1 MWQDALVEIG
11 CVTGGTADPAQ
22 AAAEALRV
30 IHRIVPYAAAC
41 VSRYDPL
48 TGEHRTLAND
58 GYPDHVLRFL
68 DTHFV
73 DDDAAYSIM
82 RGEDTTPMRW
92 RDFPGAVPYR
102 ETRSAVETFKP
113 NGFVE
118 GVTVCLYT
126 RSGRYTG
133 SLHLSTDS
141 TEHPSDDAVPAL
153 VTLQTML
160 AGVADVMRTATDPLT
175 TLGPAD
181 NAAIV
186 SRDGRAVAVPGCDL
200 GPQLAREDGLVAD
213 VASHLTGGYVP
224 PRFWWSDEGGGWHQ
238 VRMYPV
244 AGGAVVVETP
254 ARLPYE
260 LTARELDVLHLM
272 VAGYTNP
279 QIAAALTV
287 APKTA
292 AKHVEHLLA
301 KLGCGSRTEAAVL
314 AIREGLIRL
323 PDETIPRLRAVA

>member
-1 MWQDALVEIG
+1 MWQDVLVEVG
-11 CVTGGTADPAQ
+11 CVAGGTADPAQ
-22 AAAEALRV
+22 AASEALRV
-30 IHRIVPYAAAC
+30 IHRIVPFAAASL
-41 VSRYDPL
+41 SRYDPL

-58 GYPDHVLRFL
+58 GYPDDVLRYL
-68 DTHFV
+68 DTTFV
-73 DDDAAYSIM
+73 DDDIGYRTM
-82 RGEDTTPMRW
+82 RGSSTTPLRW
-92 RDFPGAVPYR
+92 RDVPGEVPYR
-102 ETRSAVETFKP
+102 ETRSALETFLP

-126 RSGRYTG
+126 RAGRYTG

-141 TEHPSDDAVPAL
+141 TAHPADDVVPAL
-153 VTLQTML
+153 VVLQTML
-160 AGVADVMRTATDPLT
+160 SGVADGMRAATDPLT
-175 TLGPAD
+175 LLGPGD
-181 NAAIV
+181 RAAVV
-186 SRDGRAVAVPGCDL
+186 SREGRAVAVPGCDL
-200 GPQLAREDGLVAD
+200 GPQLARGDGLVAD
-213 VASHLTGGYVP
+213 VARHLAGGHVP
-224 PRFWWSDEGGGWHQ
+224 PRFWWPDPDGGWHQ

-260 LTARELDVLHLM
+260 LTARELDVLNLM
-272 VAGYTNP
+272 VAGYSNP
-279 QIAAALTV
+279 QIAGALTV

-292 AKHVEHLLA
+292 AKHVEHVLA